1 MKWSVE
7 GKWITGGFALAVLL
21 MGVTSIIS
29 YQNATRLA
37 ESTDK
42 LKQTHEVLEELVG
55 IVAAIDEAESGRR
68 GYILLSDESELKR
81 YRQSIPTI
89 DSQLK
94 TLAHQITSSPNQ
106 QQRLNQL
113 KSLIARQM
121 VLSRRSIELKQAE
134 NLSADADSPMQISLG
149 VASNQNRRQ
158 IQQTI
163 AQMQQEEQ
171 LALAIWIEQSQS
183 IIRRRM
189 AIEAIGTFLTF
200 AILFGIYALLYR
212 QMIKRYQAETDRL
225 ALAKAKEMGEL
236 KLEFFSLAS
245 HEFRTPL
252 SLILGSAQ
260 LLEESLQPLVEK
272 TKLKNLVR
280 IQSAARLM
288 AQLLAD
294 ILTLA
299 RAEAGRLEFNP
310 TLVEIQS
317 FCLNL
322 VEDMQLTS
330 KVQPQIQFDRQ
341 GSRNHVWVDEKLLY
355 SILSNLLSNAI
366 KYSPSERNIYFSL
379 SCEPEVLT
387 FEIKD
392 RGIGIPPENQ
402 QELYEPFRRGKNAK
416 DILGTG
422 LGLAV
427 VKKCLDLHQGQISVK
442 SELGVGTTFT
452 VTIPQQPERDEKL
465 GLGGLVDQSRHRKT
479 CQPKKV

>member
-7 GKWITGGFALAVLL
+7 GKWITGGFVLAVLL
-21 MGVTSIIS
+21 MGVTNVIS

-42 LKQTHEVLEELVG
+42 LKQTHEVLEDLVG
-55 IVAAIDEAESGRR
+55 ILAALDEAESARR
-68 GYILLSDESELKR
+68 SYILLGDESELKR
-81 YRQSIPTI
+81 YRLSIPTI
-89 DSQLK
+89 D
-94 TLAHQITSSPNQ
+94 AQIQALERQMTSNPNQ

-113 KSLIARQM
+113 NSSIARRM
-121 VLSRRSIELKQAE
+121 VLSRRSLELKQQDS
-134 NLSADADSPMQISLG
+134 LSADADSAMQVSLQA
-149 VASNQNRRQ
+149 ASNQNRRQ
-158 IQQTI
+158 IRQTI
-163 AQMQQEEQ
+163 DQMQQEEQ
-171 LALAIWIEQSQS
+171 TALAVWIEQSQS
-183 IIRRRM
+183 SIRWRM
-189 AIEAIGTFLTF
+189 AIEATSTFLTF
-200 AILFGIYALLYR
+200 AILFGIYAVLYR
-212 QMIKRYQAETDRL
+212 QMMKRYQAETDRL
-225 ALAKAKEMGEL
+225 ALAKAKELGEL

-272 TKLKNLVR
+272 KKLKNLAR

-288 AQLLAD
+288 TQLLSD

-330 KVQPQIQFDRQ
+330 KVQPKIQFAHQ
-341 GSRNHVWVDEKLLY
+341 GSRTHVWVDEKLLY

-366 KYSPSERNIYFSL
+366 KYSPPERDIYFRL

-387 FEIKD
+387 FEIED
-392 RGIGIPPENQ
+392 RGIGIPLENQ
-402 QELYEPFRRGKNAK
+402 QELYEPFQRGKNVK
-416 DILGTG
+416 EILGTG

-427 VKKCLDLHQGQISVK
+427 IKKCLDLHQGHISVK
-442 SELGVGTTFT
+442 SEVGVGTTFT
-452 VTIPQQPERDEKL
+452 VTIRSP
-465 GLGGLVDQSRHRKT
+465 
-479 CQPKKV
+479 